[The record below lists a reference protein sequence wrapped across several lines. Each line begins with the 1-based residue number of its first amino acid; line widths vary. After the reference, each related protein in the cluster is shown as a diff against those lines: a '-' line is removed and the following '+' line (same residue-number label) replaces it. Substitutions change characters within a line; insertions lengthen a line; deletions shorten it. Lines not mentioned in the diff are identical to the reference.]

1 MIKSAGLL
9 IIKNNKILLVK
20 PKNIISDNNWSIP
33 KGIIDES
40 QDKNIIEAAI
50 RETFEETGVY

>member
-20 PKNIISDNNWSIP
+20 PKNVISDNNWSIP
-33 KGIIDES
+33 KGIVEES
-40 QDKNIIEAAI
+40 QDKI
-50 RETFEETGVY
+50 